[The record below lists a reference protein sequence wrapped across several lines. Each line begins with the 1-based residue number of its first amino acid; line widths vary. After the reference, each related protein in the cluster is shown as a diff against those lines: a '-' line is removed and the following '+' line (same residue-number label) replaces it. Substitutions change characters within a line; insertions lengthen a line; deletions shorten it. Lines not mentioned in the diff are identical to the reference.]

1 MGMVLQP
8 QLIMMILQRFKDQFG
23 DTLVSKLL
31 WIFRRIMF
39 LARSWFFDLQYYS
52 IKLEELQEALEKWKE
67 YVLDNIQYL
76 PEIFDCDDFAMYFK
90 TWLQSYVMQEMDKPF
105 NGVGVAI
112 GYVFKDGKL
121 LGGHAWNIVLV
132 DVSSTTCILFVEPQ
146 LGELL
151 SPTMR
156 SSDGY
161 EYVLQAVII

>member
-1 MGMVLQP
+1 MGMILQP

-31 WIFRRIMF
+31 WIFRRLMF

-90 TWLQSYVMQEMDKPF
+90 TWLQSYVMHELDKPF
-105 NGVGVAI
+105 NGVGVVLGA
-112 GYVFKDGKL
+112 VLKDGQL
-121 LGGHAWNIVLV
+121 LGGHAWNLVLV
-132 DVSSTTCILFVEPQ
+132 DVSGTTCILFVEPQ

-151 SPTMR
+151 SPTLR

>member
-1 MGMVLQP
+1 MGMVTSA
-8 QLIMMILQRFKDQFG
+8 QLIAMILQLFKDQYG
-23 DTLVSKLL
+23 GSLLNKIL
-31 WIFRRIMF
+31 WIFRRVIF
-39 LARSWFFDLQYYS
+39 LMRSWFFDIQYYS
-52 IKLEELQEALEKWKE
+52 ISLEELQEALQKWKE

-105 NGVGVAI
+105 NGVGVVLGA
-112 GYVFKDGKL
+112 VLKDGQL

-132 DVSSTTCILFVEPQ
+132 DVGGVTTIVFVEPQ

-151 SPTMR
+151 STTMR

>member
-1 MGMVLQP
+1 
-8 QLIMMILQRFKDQFG
+8 MILQKFRDQYG
-23 DTLVSKLL
+23 ESLLSKIL

-39 LARSWFFDLQYYS
+39 FARSWFFDIQYYS
-52 IKLEELQEALEKWKE
+52 ISLEELQEALEKWKE

-112 GYVFKDGKL
+112 GYVVEDGKL

-132 DVSSTTCILFVEPQ
+132 DTDEGTKIVYVEPQ
-146 LGELL
+146 LGEYFFGD
-151 SPTMR
+151 T
-156 SSDGY
+156 SSDGFTY
-161 EYVLQAVII
+161 TLQAVII